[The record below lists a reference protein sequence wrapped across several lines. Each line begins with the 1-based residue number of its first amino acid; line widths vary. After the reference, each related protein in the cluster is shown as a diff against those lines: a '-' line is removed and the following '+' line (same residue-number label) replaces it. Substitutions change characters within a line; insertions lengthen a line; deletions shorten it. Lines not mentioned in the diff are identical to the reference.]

1 MKPFD
6 QMGLWDHLEIAM
18 RRRWLI
24 VLSFLMIAGLSTA
37 YCLLSPNIYRAETLI
52 LVQPQKVPEAYIK
65 STVTSPINERLRTIS
80 QQIMSRTM
88 LERIINEFDLYKEK
102 RNSLTMEEIVG
113 KMRKDMDLSVKGRDS
128 FQLFF
133 TGREPEVVAM
143 VVNKLASLFI
153 EENLKVR
160 EQHAEGTTEF
170 LEMELERIRNEL
182 ESSEEAIKNFKNE
195 HMGELPGQLDANLRV
210 LDRLQLQLRSI
221 SEALRAA
228 EDRKLLLIEKEMK
241 DAVPLISPDA
251 QLVALK
257 RELLNLEAR
266 YTDKHPEV
274 IRVRKDIRDLEARI
288 NEEKKPKDEKPVA
301 GASSEPLYQDIS
313 SPLVV
318 LNLEIRRLKREEG
331 RIKEQILTYQKMVEN
346 IPKHEQELS
355 ILTRDYENIKRNY
368 QSLLN
373 KKLEAQLASN
383 MERKQKG
390 EQFKILDTARIPQK
404 PYKPN
409 RKKILL
415 FGMILGL
422 GLGGGLAYLLEY
434 MDHSFR
440 DIKELEV
447 FTKLPVIASIP
458 MILTKEEI
466 KRKEIKK
473 KIAYASS
480 LGIIVMLLATA
491 TIHLFVYRLDFM
503 VNELSYVRK
512 ILWP

>member
-6 QMGLWDHLEIAM
+6 QMSLWDHLEIAI

-24 VLSFLMIAGLSTA
+24 LLSFLMIAGISTV
-37 YCLLSPNIYRAETLI
+37 YSLLSPNIYRAETLI

-88 LERIINEFDLYKEK
+88 LERIINELDLYKEE
-102 RNSLTMEEIVG
+102 RISITMEEVVE
-113 KMRKDMDLSVKGRDS
+113 KMRKDIDLKVKGRHS

-133 TGREPEVVAM
+133 EGKERSVVAT

-153 EENLKVR
+153 EENLIVR

-182 ESSEEAIKNFKNE
+182 ESREEAIKNFKNK
-195 HMGELPGQLDANLRV
+195 HMGELPGQLDANLRI
-210 LDRLQLQLRSI
+210 LDRLQLQLQSN

-228 EDRKLLLIEKEMK
+228 EDRKILLIEKGM
-241 DAVPLISPDA
+241 DVVPSISPDTK
-251 QLVALK
+251 LGVLK

-266 YTDKHPEV
+266 YTGKHPEV
-274 IRVRKDIRDLEARI
+274 VRVRKEIQDLEARI
-288 NEEKKPKDEKPVA
+288 KEGKTPEDEKSVE
-301 GASSEPLYQDIS
+301 GDSSDPLYQDLS
-313 SPLVV
+313 SPLIA
-318 LNLEIRRLKREEG
+318 LNLEIRRLKREEN
-331 RIKEQILTYQKMVEN
+331 RIEKQILKYQKMVEN

-390 EQFKILDTARIPQK
+390 EQFKVLDSARIPEK

-409 RKKILL
+409 RQKILL

-422 GLGGGLAYLLEY
+422 GIGGGLAYMLEY
-434 MDHSFR
+434 IDHSFR
-440 DIKELEV
+440 DIKELEK
-447 FTKLPVIASIP
+447 FTKLPVIASVP
-458 MILTKEEI
+458 KILTKEEI

-473 KIAYASS
+473 KIVYASS
-480 LGIIVMLLATA
+480 LGIIVVLIATA
-491 TIHLFVYRLDFM
+491 TIHLFVFRLDFM

-512 ILWP
+512 VLWPQ